1 MVYQMEVQ
9 IGLSKKA
16 IEMEEKRIKN
26 WKNDFKLKEK
36 RARDR
41 IKIMQNKINL
51 LQNRL
56 NDVEK
61 LKSSDKKC

>member
-1 MVYQMEVQ
+1 MVYKMEVQ